1 MSKKKAGGKTSQH
14 IRPSGK
20 RLGVKVSS
28 GQKVTPGMILIR
40 QRGTSVG
47 KGSGVR
53 VGRDFTLYAI
63 AEGTVKFGQ
72 KLGKKIV
79 SVLSE

>member
-20 RLGVKVSS
+20 RLGVKVAS

-47 KGSGVR
+47 KGSGVK
-53 VGRDFTLYAI
+53 VARDFTLYAV

-79 SVLSE
+79 SVV

>member
-1 MSKKKAGGKTSQH
+1 
-14 IRPSGK
+14 
-20 RLGVKVSS
+20 
-28 GQKVTPGMILIR
+28 MILIR

-47 KGSGVR
+47 KGSGVK

-63 AEGTVKFGQ
+63 TEGTVKFGQ